1 MPKHYC
7 LRVIYRSEGVVK
19 DDFVQSHIP
28 SLTSKKVPRL
38 GVMSMKPGLDL
49 GAIKHE
55 VKPQDDLFRH
65 VNGRWLDETKI
76 PDDQALYGSF
86 HMLRDDSEFAVRDII
101 EEVAKDPSPGVAQQ
115 IGDLYASFMDED
127 RIEKLGATPLEPG
140 LERIKSLSNYAEYFQ
155 MIGAFERAGVSGLW
169 GSYVDNDA
177 GNPERYLVHLYQGGL
192 GLPDKDYYTD
202 EKYQE
207 IRDAYLPHLT
217 KMFELAGWS
226 SADAAAAAKTVYGLE
241 EQIAKVHWNR
251 VDSRDAEKTYNL
263 KTLAELKSLS
273 GNILWSEYLAGAS
286 LKPTLLDSNVVM
298 MPSFFEGLSAL
309 LTDSNF
315 EAFKLM
321 MAMDL
326 IRSYAPYLSTAFV
339 DERFSFY
346 GQKLTGQP
354 MNRPRWKRA
363 VALIEGGLGEAV
375 GQLYVKKHFP
385 AQSKTQMD
393 ELVSYLI
400 KAYEQSIK
408 NLDWMSEE
416 TKVKALEK
424 LSKFNPKI
432 GYPSKWK
439 DYSSIEISRD
449 DLVTNVANVSS
460 WEFDYHANKIG
471 AKIDR
476 EEWHMTPQTVNA
488 YYNPGLN
495 EIVFP
500 AAILQPP
507 FFSPEADMAMNFG
520 GIGAVIGHEIGHGF
534 DDQGSKY
541 DGDGRLVSWW
551 TEADRKA
558 FEARTRSLIEQ
569 YNELS
574 PAQLDDKYKVNGE
587 LTIGEN
593 IGDLGGLGIAWKAY
607 LLWLGDREPEVID
620 GYTAQQRFLMAWA
633 QCWRTLS
640 RDEIAIQRLATDPHS
655 PAEFRCNQVVKN
667 LDIFYDA
674 FDVSEGSE
682 MYLKPEDRVVIW

>member
-1 MPKHYC
+1 
-7 LRVIYRSEGVVK
+7 
-19 DDFVQSHIP
+19 
-28 SLTSKKVPRL
+28 
-38 GVMSMKPGLDL
+38 
-49 GAIKHE
+49 
-55 VKPQDDLFRH
+55 
-65 VNGRWLDETKI
+65 
-76 PDDQALYGSF
+76 
-86 HMLRDDSEFAVRDII
+86 
-101 EEVAKDPSPGVAQQ
+101 
-115 IGDLYASFMDED
+115 
-127 RIEKLGATPLEPG
+127 
-140 LERIKSLSNYAEYFQ
+140 
-155 MIGAFERAGVSGLW
+155 
-169 GSYVDNDA
+169 
-177 GNPERYLVHLYQGGL
+177 
-192 GLPDKDYYTD
+192 
-202 EKYQE
+202 
-207 IRDAYLPHLT
+207 
-217 KMFELAGWS
+217 
-226 SADAAAAAKTVYGLE
+226 
-241 EQIAKVHWNR
+241 
-251 VDSRDAEKTYNL
+251 
-263 KTLAELKSLS
+263 
-273 GNILWSEYLAGAS
+273 
-286 LKPTLLDSNVVM
+286 
-298 MPSFFEGLSAL
+298 
-309 LTDSNF
+309 
-315 EAFKLM
+315 
-321 MAMDL
+321 
-326 IRSYAPYLSTAFV
+326 
-339 DERFSFY
+339 
-346 GQKLTGQP
+346 

-385 AQSKTQMD
+385 AQSKIQMD

-439 DYSSIEISRD
+439 DYSSIQISRD

>member
-1 MPKHYC
+1 
-7 LRVIYRSEGVVK
+7 
-19 DDFVQSHIP
+19 
-28 SLTSKKVPRL
+28 
-38 GVMSMKPGLDL
+38 MSMKPGLDL